1 MAVSPYHLTSN
12 GPRVNTIV
20 VDLATIPTR
29 KITMDLIVRFINHN
43 LKIQFST
50 VQSLQHNTG
59 KSLVFLECQSE
70 DQALAAADKN
80 DGKHEITI
88 ENIKYAVNV
97 YMEDGATTVRIHDI
111 SPQSEN
117 SVIEQALEQYG
128 DIIWLKE
135 ETWTEPAILKG
146 IKSGVRSVRIRL
158 HSAIPSYINVRGE
171 VTLVTYKNQQQT
183 CRHCNKPV
191 HWGRKCIEAN
201 YMEMQLQS
209 GMTGNISDRLRA
221 SGVDYAGALKQVGHQ
236 TASTAGTGSINKQVS
251 ANFTN
256 LNQLLRTEQN
266 AHVSKS
272 NDPVIP
278 APNTKNHNTN
288 DTPNNNTDK
297 GLQHNSGSNHR
308 TTDVS
313 VGDEKILTSN
323 SALASTSKFV
333 SESSSLGIPLNNTFT
348 ALISDDELPEND
360 GTRSRSTSPSHKKQP
375 KRSRSRKTSK

>member
-12 GPRVNTIV
+12 GPRINTIV
-20 VDLATIPTR
+20 IDLATVPTR
-29 KITMDLIVRFINHN
+29 KVTMDLIVRFINHN
-43 LKIQFST
+43 LKIQFSS

-70 DQALAAADKN
+70 EQALAVADKN

-128 DIIWLKE
+128 DVIWLKE

-158 HSAIPSYINVRGE
+158 HSAIPSYINIRGE

-201 YMEMQLQS
+201 YMELQLQT
-209 GMTGNISDRLRA
+209 GLTGNISDRLRA
-221 SGVDYAGALKQVGHQ
+221 SGVDYAGALKQVAQ
-236 TASTAGTGSINKQVS
+236 EPVTSVGTGSANKQVS
-251 ANFTN
+251 ANFTS
-256 LNQLLRTEQN
+256 LNQLLRVEQN
-266 AHVSKS
+266 ANTSKS
-272 NDPVIP
+272 VDPVIHASNSEIP
-278 APNTKNHNTN
+278 HTK
-288 DTPNNNTDK
+288 K
-297 GLQHNSGSNHR
+297 GNSVTIHR
-308 TTDVS
+308 TTDPS
-313 VGDEKILTSN
+313 VGNEMNTESVS
-323 SALASTSKFV
+323 SATKSPSFLAEGSQ
-333 SESSSLGIPLNNTFT
+333 LGIPTNNTFM
-348 ALISDDELPEND
+348 ALISDDESLHND
-360 GTRSRSTSPSHKKQP
+360 GTRSRSTSPSHQKVQ
-375 KRSRSRKTSK
+375 KRSRPRKTSK